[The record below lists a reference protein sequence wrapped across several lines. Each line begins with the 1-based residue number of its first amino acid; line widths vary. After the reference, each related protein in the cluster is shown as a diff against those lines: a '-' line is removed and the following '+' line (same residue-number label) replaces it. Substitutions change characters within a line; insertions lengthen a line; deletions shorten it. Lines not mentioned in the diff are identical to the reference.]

1 MRISKRYIEI
11 DVAENDRNYRNCLW
25 NLVNRVNLSRGNFQQ
40 APPHRVILMSRCNEW
55 TMRVLLKTIS
65 TYITVILFTGYTIVG
80 NKNEIYSFPLHQLFL
95 TQCFLNLED
104 LYMFVPSQLPNFP
117 IQSNDVFIDTANQAA
132 NFDFFFLRLSCTKAA
147 NCNTS
152 QHFKSADTFWLSC
165 YDGWVGSSLIAVF
178 GVFFALRIWH
188 CIAAASW
195 KMVPWTFRPKGSS
208 FSISRRNPTYLLVNK
223 WLVGGF

>member
-1 MRISKRYIEI
+1 MRISKRCIEI

-80 NKNEIYSFPLHQLFL
+80 NNNEIYFFLLHQLFL

-132 NFDFFFLRLSCTKAA
+132 NFVFFFLRLSCTKAA
-147 NCNTS
+147 NCNNS

-178 GVFFALRIWH
+178 GVFLLEKSD
-188 CIAAASW
+188 IA
-195 KMVPWTFRPKGSS
+195 
-208 FSISRRNPTYLLVNK
+208 
-223 WLVGGF
+223 